1 MRLRGSQAGFSLS
14 GLCPS
19 ILQVTCAQSTC
30 PLHRL
35 FPLELREA
43 CSCPECTAAQT
54 YESGDKSW
62 RVPAAQ
68 RKENPG
74 LSTGQ
79 RRDLK
84 CGPVKLDVSL
94 PCPKPQF
101 LSLPPGSNADFEGA
115 IASEIVTWEARV
127 TSACRP

>member
-1 MRLRGSQAGFSLS
+1 M
-14 GLCPS
+14 
-19 ILQVTCAQSTC
+19 
-30 PLHRL
+30 
-35 FPLELREA
+35 
-43 CSCPECTAAQT
+43 QT

-84 CGPVKLDVSL
+84 CGPVKLDDSL

-127 TSACRP
+127 TSACRHRFNWSHRDESYLGFTLGAGARSGP